1 MKLTFDRSKYLSNPD
16 VFEARGLE
24 EVDHELC
31 EFNDHIEDIAYEL
44 AYTRYALAKAE
55 AKLHNIE
62 EGLKRLDKMLVD
74 NFQFACWDGFIR
86 LYGPVHLGIH
96 DARRRTIE
104 APTLSLLIY
113 KILTGGK

>member
-1 MKLTFDRSKYLSNPD
+1 MGGRQVIKCKVVKCRSHSSVYYTHCADRPANEDLLSCKEYAHDIQKRLT
-16 VFEARGLE
+16 
-24 EVDHELC
+24 
-31 EFNDHIEDIAYEL
+31 
-44 AYTRYALAKAE
+44 KADAE
-55 AKLHNIE
+55 LHNIE

-104 APTLSLLIY
+104 APTLSLLIDA
-113 KILTGGK
+113 ILTGGK